1 MALLSPHIL
10 MMTPDQVLR
19 KARRMGRRGHWK
31 ARRNG
36 RSLHMVRG
44 ADQVMAMWNLVSS
57 LRPVLPLLVAMLF
70 ATAVPAQAAEP
81 TAAGLWQ
88 KMEDGKPVVWVL
100 FVDHRD
106 GFFEGVIARTFPRPG
121 EVEHDVCSKCT
132 DDRKNAPVLG
142 ISFIRN
148 MKRNGLEYEGGNIL
162 DPRDGEIWR
171 AKMTVSPD
179 GKDLTLRGYVLTPL
193 LGKDEV
199 WHRLPDSELASLD
212 PAIIAKY
219 LPGQAPAAKPPAGA
233 RKSAAP
239 AKQ

>member
-1 MALLSPHIL
+1 MQSAKLALAGLL
-10 MMTPDQVLR
+10 M
-19 KARRMGRRGHWK
+19 
-31 ARRNG
+31 
-36 RSLHMVRG
+36 
-44 ADQVMAMWNLVSS
+44 
-57 LRPVLPLLVAMLF
+57 LVA
-70 ATAVPAQAAEP
+70 AANSAVAADP
-81 TAAGLWQ
+81 MVTGLWQ
-88 KMEDGKPVVWVL
+88 KIDEPTSKSVGWFLFTESDGVYQGMIAKL
-100 FVDHRD
+100 FL
-106 GFFEGVIARTFPRPG
+106 RPG
-121 EVEHDVCSKCT
+121 DPPNQTCAACR
-132 DDRKNAPVLG
+132 DDRKDQPLLG
-142 ISFIRN
+142 IPLIRN
-148 MKRNGLEYEGGNIL
+148 MKANGLYYEGGNIL

>member
-1 MALLSPHIL
+1 
-10 MMTPDQVLR
+10 
-19 KARRMGRRGHWK
+19 
-31 ARRNG
+31 
-36 RSLHMVRG
+36 
-44 ADQVMAMWNLVSS
+44 MWNLVSG
-57 LRPVLPLLVAMLF
+57 LRPTPLLLTALAMLLA
-70 ATAVPAQAAEP
+70 ATASGRAAEP

-88 KMEDGKPVVWVL
+88 KIEDGKPVVWVL

-106 GFFEGVIARTFPRPG
+106 GFFEGVIAKTFPRPG

-212 PAIIAKY
+212 SAVIAKY
-219 LPGQAPAAKPPAGA
+219 LPGQVPATKPPAGA
-233 RKSAAP
+233 RKSTSP

>member
-1 MALLSPHIL
+1 M
-10 MMTPDQVLR
+10 R
-19 KARRMGRRGHWK
+19 RRGHWK

-36 RSLHMVRG
+36 RNLHIIRR
-44 ADQVMAMWNLVSS
+44 ADQVMAMWNLESS
-57 LRPVLPLLVAMLF
+57 LRPTLPLLAALAMSF
-70 ATAVPAQAAEP
+70 AATVQVRAAEP

-88 KMEDGKPVVWVL
+88 KIEDGRPVVWVL
-100 FVDHRD
+100 FLDHHD
-106 GFFEGVIARTFPRPG
+106 GFFEGVIAKTFPRPG
-121 EVEHDVCSKCT
+121 EVEHDVCAKCT

-199 WHRLPDSELASLD
+199 WHRLPDSEFASLD

-219 LPGQAPAAKPPAGA
+219 LPGQAPAAKPPGSAK
-233 RKSAAP
+233 KSAAP